1 MPRDTE
7 YIAPQDVRDALRSMG
22 RTEDVR
28 FSPNAKRLAV
38 ACLNRN
44 RIALFG
50 IDIVATEAG
59 ARVELTSCMELSSP
73 ALHGP
78 HGVDFI
84 DDETLV
90 VANREGD
97 VTMFRLPSG
106 GSGARSCEL
115 LPVQTWPAGR
125 LNLLKTP
132 GSITVVNR
140 NRDRCEILI
149 CNNSGNTVT
158 RHVLDSGGNHAN
170 SDVLLRKWL
179 DIPDGVTASRDL
191 QWIAV
196 SNHNTHNV
204 LLYESLPSLNEHS
217 DPDGILRGVYY
228 PHGLRF
234 SRDGDYLFV
243 ADAGTPYV
251 LVYARDVYDRDAA
264 GWRGVRH
271 PAAKVQIMD
280 EALFRSG
287 RSSARETGPKGLDID
302 PGSNIL
308 VATSEFSPL
317 AFFDV
322 SAIVKHA
329 PGGDAVS
336 NSHTARLY
344 GASDKSQ
351 RELCALEVNYELSI
365 IEEHNQAKA
374 EAAQGLRNRRSTQEP
389 PLEIEADYTVGDW
402 IEFAAGKGSEI
413 YLGNGW
419 SSAAES
425 WGRWSAETWG
435 RWDEGS
441 EADVIL
447 HPSSDA
453 SEHLEIEAIAFVTEN
468 NPLQT
473 VGIVVNGEE
482 IKTLSFTPSTV
493 EQKHRIELPSDLP
506 RGKRRIVIRFK
517 IAKPRSPREVGHG
530 TDDRKIGIGVLR
542 LRLV

>member
-1 MPRDTE
+1 
-7 YIAPQDVRDALRSMG
+7 MG

-28 FSPNAKRLAV
+28 FSPNARRLAV

-59 ARVELTSCMELSSP
+59 ARVELTSCTELSSP

-97 VTMFRLPSG
+97 VIMFRLPAG
-106 GSGARSCEL
+106 GVGARSCEL
-115 LPVQTWPAGR
+115 LPIQTWPAGR
-125 LNLLKTP
+125 TNLLKTP

-158 RHVLDSGGNHAN
+158 RHVLESGGNHAN
-170 SDVLLRKWL
+170 RSSEVLLRKWL

-234 SRDGDYLFV
+234 SQDGDYLFV

-251 LVYARDVYDRDAA
+251 LVYAKDVYDKDAA

-271 PAAKVQIMD
+271 PAAKIQIMD

-287 RSSARETGPKGLDID
+287 RSSVRETGPKGLDID
-302 PGSNIL
+302 PGSSIL
-308 VATSEFSPL
+308 VATSEFNPL

-322 SAIVKHA
+322 SAIVKRA
-329 PGGDAVS
+329 PDGDAVS
-336 NSHTARLY
+336 NSHTARLH
-344 GASDKSQ
+344 GAVDKSQ

-389 PLEIEADYTVGDW
+389 PIEIETDYTVGDW
-402 IEFAAGKGSEI
+402 IEFAAGKGSDI

-425 WGRWSAETWG
+425 WGRWSAQTWG

-453 SEHLEIEAIAFVTEN
+453 SRHLEIEAIAFVTDN

-482 IKTLSFTPSTV
+482 IKTLSFAPATV
-493 EQKHRIELPSDLP
+493 EQKHKMELPSDLP

-517 IAKPRSPREVGHG
+517 IANPRSPREVGHS
-530 TDDRKIGIGVLR
+530 TDDRKLGIGVLR